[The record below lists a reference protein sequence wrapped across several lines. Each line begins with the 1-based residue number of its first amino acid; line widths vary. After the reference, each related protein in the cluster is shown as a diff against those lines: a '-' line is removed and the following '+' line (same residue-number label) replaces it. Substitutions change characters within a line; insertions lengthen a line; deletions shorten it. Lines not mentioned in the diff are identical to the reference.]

1 MESQEILTSLLELA
15 EQVELEVRQEALGG
29 EGGGLCVLRGKNILF
44 VDTMAD
50 PAEQIAT
57 TAEALAGLEK
67 MDDVYVLPQIREI
80 LDEYRG

>member
-1 MESQEILTSLLELA
+1 MLELA